1 MIGAVFVGKEVV
13 AKYKKYLNPKNWREK
28 VRETSMKNKNIA
40 EEINLTLEE
49 LWILLET
56 KERSYT
62 NFNLNNQQYTL
73 LTLIIRYPSSTPK
86 ELAEK

>member
-1 MIGAVFVGKEVV
+1 M
-13 AKYKKYLNPKNWREK
+13 REI
-28 VRETSMKNKNIA
+28 SMKNKNIA

-49 LWILLET
+49 LWILLEA

>member
-13 AKYKKYLNPKNWREK
+13 AKYKKYLNPKIGEEK
-28 VRETSMKNKNIA
+28 VREISMKNKNIA

-49 LWILLET
+49 LWILLEA

-73 LTLIIRYPSSTPK
+73 LTLIIRYPSSTLK
-86 ELAEK
+86 S